1 MAYQR
6 LQVSNAIQVIPSD
19 TVPIPNPATLVL
31 SSNNG
36 ATNVAGVLTQ
46 AGGKFTEAG
55 IQKNAIVYAQ
65 TSGNAYTVVSV
76 DSDTQLTVT
85 PSAAGAPIDAYA
97 IYNAPTLGATLYVGG
112 IGNVSVE
119 MAANKDLSASITG
132 QNPITFSNIP
142 QGSFMP
148 TLVTRVNA
156 TSTTATLIKALF

>member
-31 SSNNG
+31 SGSG
-36 ATNVAGVLTQ
+36 AANVAGVLTQ
-46 AGGKFTEAG
+46 AGAKFTEAG

-85 PSAAGAPIDAYA
+85 PSVAGAPIEAYA

-119 MAANKDLSASITG
+119 MAANKDVNASIPG
-132 QNPITFSNIP
+132 QNPISFSNVP

-156 TSTTATLIKALF
+156 SSTTATLIKALF